1 MTYIYISIALTGL
14 LYLDA
19 LLEHIECK
27 EEKNNDKN

>member
-19 LLEHIECK
+19 LLEHIECR
-27 EEKNNDKN
+27 EEQKI